1 MDSISLL
8 PIISP
13 FLLMLI
19 FMGLALMLL
28 LGPNFK
34 ALSRSKLMTLA
45 GLRSLAILLALLAC
59 LRPGCV
65 KTTEQNQAGVLMF
78 LLDTTRSM
86 QLPHVSDD
94 STRWAA
100 LKTMIESNADKFRAL
115 NENKIDV
122 RFFGFDTQAFPID
135 VTDGNVVLPLLPE
148 GSETDLGSPL
158 FQTGLEARG
167 ERLIGIFL
175 GSDGMQTAASPEV
188 ELAAAIDTIKD
199 LEIPLYSVLFG
210 LPGDSGQLADVAI
223 KNFAEQHVV
232 NVKNNLNA
240 TATLVARGYANQNI
254 AVQMFLI
261 DRDGNEQPAGDPVFV
276 RPTSAL
282 EEMNIELT
290 YKPLEPGE
298 FRIKI
303 RAKAMAGE
311 KALRNNEL
319 DAFLTVNDKGMRIL
333 YVNGSLGFE
342 QMSLRRT
349 LATADF
355 IEVDFQLVIPKPND
369 SAAALQQLEALFQDP
384 TYDIFILD
392 DVDARALSAEDL
404 KDAKARPLEAL
415 ANAVNDGKGLIML
428 GGTHSFGAGDYAQTP
443 LADVLPIEM
452 KANESQPFG
461 ADIRRELHINR
472 NIKLKPTRNHYL
484 TKLGDSGTEAWADL
498 PPLAGANRFE
508 SVKNNAL
515 VLLETADNARNPI
528 LVSTSVGV
536 GGRVLAFAGDST
548 YRWNRYRL
556 NNDPKQR
563 TFKQEYDQFWRQVIL
578 WLAYWDSEND
588 ETVSIDLPQR
598 RFSPRPRIRF
608 GVSAKT
614 VAGETQTDVQ
624 FEARLTQPSGDQMM
638 IPVQRSGDEFFS
650 EIDPNS
656 VNDAGLYRIE
666 VRGARGDE
674 LIGQSVRDFVVMDRD
689 KEKSNP
695 VADPDRLTRLANE
708 TKPYGGRAMEPE
720 DVGPLLDQFIADPPI
735 EKIMIPT
742 TWRMGQS
749 QYDAGAFLLVF
760 VLVLAVE
767 WFLRKKWQLV

>member
-8 PIISP
+8 PILSP
-13 FLLMLI
+13 LLLTLI
-19 FMGLALMLL
+19 FIGLALLLL

-34 ALSRSKLMTLA
+34 TLSKKKLTTLV
-45 GLRSLAILLALLAC
+45 GLRAFAIGLALLAC

-65 KTTEQNQAGVLMF
+65 KTTEQNQAALLMF
-78 LLDTTRSM
+78 LLDSTRSM

-94 STRWAA
+94 STRWGA
-100 LKTMIESNADKFRAL
+100 LKTMVESNASKFRAL
-115 NENKIDV
+115 KENKIDV
-122 RFFGFDTQAFPID
+122 RFFGFDTQAYPID
-135 VTDGNVVLPLLPE
+135 VTDGVVVLPETPE
-148 GSETDLGSPL
+148 GSETDLGSPI
-158 FQTGLEARG
+158 FQTGIESRG

-175 GSDGMQTAASPEV
+175 GSDGMQTASSPEV

-240 TATLVARGYANQNI
+240 TATLVARGYANQTVK
-254 AVQMFLI
+254 VQMFLI
-261 DRDGNEQPAGDPVFV
+261 DPDGNEQPAGDPVFV
-276 RPTSAL
+276 PLTKAL
-282 EEMNIELT
+282 EERNIELV
-290 YKPLEPGE
+290 YKPVEPGE

-303 RAKAMAGE
+303 RAQPMPGE

-333 YVNGSLGFE
+333 YLNGSLGYE
-342 QMSLRRT
+342 QMSLRRS

-355 IEVDFQLVIPKPND
+355 IEVDFQLVAPNP
-369 SAAALQQLEALFQDP
+369 SNNEAAMVQLEGLFQDP

-392 DVDARALSAEDL
+392 DVDARTIST
-404 KDAKARPLEAL
+404 KRGKARPLEAL
-415 ANAVNDGKGLIML
+415 AKAVNDGKGLIML
-428 GGTHSFGAGDYAQTP
+428 GGTHSFGAGAYADTP
-443 LADVLPIEM
+443 LADILPIEM
-452 KANESQPFG
+452 SPREAQPFG
-461 ADIRRELHINR
+461 DDIRRELHVNR
-472 NIKLKPTRNHYL
+472 NLKLKPTRNHYL
-484 TKLGDSGTEAWADL
+484 TKLGDAGAEAWADL

-508 SVKNNAL
+508 AVKNNAL

-548 YRWNRYRL
+548 RRWNFYRV
-556 NNDPKQR
+556 NNDPAQR
-563 TFKQEYDQFWRQVIL
+563 TFKQEYDQFWRQIIL
-578 WLAYWDSEND
+578 WLAYWDAKND
-588 ETVSIDLPQR
+588 ETVSIDLSQR
-598 RFSPRPRIRF
+598 RFSPRPRIKF

-614 VAGETQTDVQ
+614 VSGEVHTDVE
-624 FEARLTQPSGDQMM
+624 FEARLTQPSGDSVM
-638 IPVQRSGDEFFS
+638 IPVQRSGSEFFA
-650 EIDPNS
+650 EIDPDT
-656 VNDAGLYRIE
+656 VADAGLYRIE
-666 VRGARGDE
+666 VRGQRE
-674 LIGQSVRDFVVMDRD
+674 NTMIGQSIRDFVVMDRD

-695 VADPDRLTRLANE
+695 VADPDKMTRLANE
-708 TKPYGGRAMEPE
+708 TKPFGGHAMSPE

-735 EKIMIPT
+735 EKIVIPT
-742 TWRMGQS
+742 TWRMGQTALGS
-749 QYDAGAFLLVF
+749 GAFLFVF

>member
-8 PIISP
+8 PILSP
-13 FLLMLI
+13 FLLTLI
-19 FMGLALMLL
+19 FIGLALLLL

-34 ALSRSKLMTLA
+34 TLSRRKLATLI
-45 GLRSLAILLALLAC
+45 GLRALAIALALLAC

-65 KTTEQNQAGVLMF
+65 KTTEQNQAAVLMF
-78 LLDTTRSM
+78 LLDSTRSM

-94 STRWAA
+94 SSRWAA

-122 RFFGFDTQAFPID
+122 RFFGFDTKAYPID
-135 VTDGNVVLPLLPE
+135 VTDGNVALPDSPE
-148 GSETDLGSPL
+148 GSETDLGSPV
-158 FQTGLEARG
+158 FETGIESRG

-175 GSDGMQTAASPEV
+175 GSDGMQTATSPEV

-199 LEIPLYSVLFG
+199 LEVPLYSVLFG

-240 TATLVARGYANQNI
+240 TATLVARGYANQDI
-254 AVQMFLI
+254 KVQMYLI
-261 DRDGNEQPAGDPVFV
+261 DREGNEQPAGDPVFV
-276 RPTSAL
+276 RPTQAL
-282 EEMNIELT
+282 EEMNIEMT
-290 YKPLEPGE
+290 YKPVEPGE

-303 RAKAMAGE
+303 RAHPMPGE

-333 YVNGSLGFE
+333 YLNGSLGYE
-342 QMSLRRT
+342 QRSLRPS

-355 IEVDFQLVIPKPND
+355 IEVDFQLVAPGQ
-369 SAAALQQLEALFQDP
+369 SATGAALTQLEGLFQDP
-384 TYDIFILD
+384 TYDIFIID
-392 DVDARALSAEDL
+392 DVDARTLSANDGQSP
-404 KDAKARPLEAL
+404 PLDAL
-415 ANAVNDGKGLIML
+415 AKAVNDGKGLIML
-428 GGTHSFGAGDYAQTP
+428 GGTHSFGAGAYAETA
-443 LADVLPIEM
+443 LADILPIEM
-452 KANESQPFG
+452 AANEVQPFG
-461 ADIRRELHINR
+461 EDIRRELHVTR
-472 NIKLKPTRNHYL
+472 NVKLKPTRNHYL
-484 TKLGDSGTEAWADL
+484 TKLGESGTEAWADL
-498 PPLAGANRFE
+498 PPLAGANRFK

-515 VLLETADNARNPI
+515 VLLETDDNTRNPI

-548 YRWNRYRL
+548 RRWTFYRVD
-556 NNDPKQR
+556 NDPKQR
-563 TFKQEYDQFWRQVIL
+563 TFKQEYDQFWRQIIL
-578 WLAYWDSEND
+578 WLAYWDSKND

-598 RFSPRPRIRF
+598 RFSPRPRIKF

-614 VAGETQTDVQ
+614 VSGEVQTDVQ
-624 FEARLTQPSGDQMM
+624 FEARLTQPSGEQVM
-638 IPVQRSGDEFFS
+638 IPVQRSGTEFFA
-650 EIDPNS
+650 EVDPDTVS
-656 VNDAGLYRIE
+656 DAGLYRIE
-666 VRGARGDE
+666 VRGQRDAA

-708 TKPYGGRAMEPE
+708 TKPYGGRAMQPE
-720 DVGPLLDQFIADPPI
+720 DVGPLLDQFIADPPVQ
-735 EKIMIPT
+735 KIMIPT
-742 TWRMGQS
+742 TWRMGES
-749 QYDAGAFLLVF
+749 ALDAGAFLVVF
-760 VLVLAVE
+760 VLVLTVE

>member
-8 PIISP
+8 PILSP
-13 FLLMLI
+13 LLLTLI
-19 FMGLALMLL
+19 FIGLALLLL

-34 ALSRSKLMTLA
+34 SLSRSKLATLI
-45 GLRSLAILLALLAC
+45 GLRSLAIALALLAC
-59 LRPGCV
+59 LRPGCIQ
-65 KTTEQNQAGVLMF
+65 TTEQNQAALLMF

-94 STRWAA
+94 STRWDA

-115 NENKIDV
+115 KENKIDV
-122 RFFGFDTQAFPID
+122 KFFGFDTQAYPID
-135 VTDGNVVLPLLPE
+135 VIDGKVVLPEVPG
-148 GSETDLGSPL
+148 GSETDLGSPI
-158 FQTGLEARG
+158 FQTGIESRG
-167 ERLIGIFL
+167 ERLIGIFF
-175 GSDGMQTAASPEV
+175 GSDGMQTATSPEV
-188 ELAAAIDTIKD
+188 ELAAAIDTLKD

-240 TATLVARGYANQNI
+240 TATLVARGYANQDI
-254 AVQMFLI
+254 AVQLYLI
-261 DRDGNEQPAGDPVFV
+261 DRAGNEQPAGDPLFV

-282 EEMNIELT
+282 EEKNITLT
-290 YKPLEPGE
+290 YKPVEPGE

-303 RAKAMAGE
+303 RAQPMPGE
-311 KALRNNEL
+311 KALRNNDL

-355 IEVDFQLVIPKPND
+355 IEVDFQLVVPKPNGPP
-369 SAAALQQLEALFQDP
+369 AGLAQLEELFQDP

-392 DVDARALSAEDL
+392 DVDARTLSDRAS
-404 KDAKARPLEAL
+404 KSRPLEAL
-415 ANAVNDGKGLIML
+415 AKAVNDGKGLIML
-428 GGTHSFGAGDYAQTP
+428 GGTHSFGAGAYANTP
-443 LADVLPIEM
+443 LEDILPIEM
-452 KANESQPFG
+452 SRDRAQPFG
-461 ADIRRELHINR
+461 ADIRKELHINR

-484 TKLGDSGTEAWADL
+484 TKLGDAGAEAWADL

-515 VLLETADNARNPI
+515 VLLETDDNARSPI

-548 YRWNRYRL
+548 RRWNFYRVD
-556 NNDPKQR
+556 NDPNQR
-563 TFKQEYDQFWRQVIL
+563 TFKQEYDQFWRQIIL
-578 WLAYWDSEND
+578 WLAYWDAKND
-588 ETVSIDLPQR
+588 ETVSIDLSQR
-598 RFSPRPRIRF
+598 RFSPRPRIKF

-614 VAGETQTDVQ
+614 VSGEIQTDVE
-624 FEARLTQPSGDQMM
+624 FEARLTQPTGDQVM
-638 IPVQRSGDEFFS
+638 IPVQRAGNEFFA
-650 EIDPNS
+650 EIDPDS

-666 VRGARGDE
+666 VRGARADE
-674 LIGQSVRDFVVMDRD
+674 IIGQSVRDFVVMDRD

-695 VADPDRLTRLANE
+695 VADPDKLTRLANE
-708 TKPYGGRAMEPE
+708 TKPFGGRAMVPE

-735 EKIMIPT
+735 EKITIPT
-742 TWRMGQS
+742 TWRMGES
-749 QYDAGAFLLVF
+749 AWDAGGFLFIF
-760 VLVLAVE
+760 VTVLAVE

>member
-8 PIISP
+8 PILSP
-13 FLLMLI
+13 FLLTLI
-19 FMGLALMLL
+19 FIGLALLLL

-34 ALSRSKLMTLA
+34 ALDRRKLTTLI
-45 GLRSLAILLALLAC
+45 GLRALAIGLALLAC

-65 KTTEQNQAGVLMF
+65 KTTEQNQAAVLMF
-78 LLDTTRSM
+78 LLDSTRSM
-86 QLPHVSDD
+86 QLPHVDDD

-100 LKTMIESNADKFRAL
+100 LKTMIESNAGKFRAL

-122 RFFGFDTQAFPID
+122 RFFGFDTKAYPIE
-135 VTDGNVVLPLLPE
+135 VTDGNVVLPESPE
-148 GSETDLGSPL
+148 GSETDLGSPI
-158 FQTGLEARG
+158 FQTGIESRG

-175 GSDGMQTAASPEV
+175 GSDGMQTATSPEV

-240 TATLVARGYANQNI
+240 TATLVARGYANQDI
-254 AVQMFLI
+254 KVQMYLI

-276 RPTSAL
+276 RPTQAL
-282 EEMNIELT
+282 EEMNIEMT
-290 YKPLEPGE
+290 YKPVEAGE

-303 RAKAMAGE
+303 RAQPMPGE

-333 YVNGSLGFE
+333 YLNGSLGFE

-355 IEVDFQLVIPKPND
+355 IEVDFQLVAPGQ
-369 SAAALQQLEALFQDP
+369 SATGAALTQLEGLFQDP
-384 TYDIFILD
+384 TYDIFIID
-392 DVDARALSAEDL
+392 DVDARTLSA
-404 KDAKARPLEAL
+404 KDGKSPPLDAL
-415 ANAVNDGKGLIML
+415 AKAVNDGKGLIML
-428 GGTHSFGAGDYAQTP
+428 GGTHSFGAGAYAETA
-443 LADVLPIEM
+443 LADILPIEM
-452 KANESQPFG
+452 AANEVQPF
-461 ADIRRELHINR
+461 AEDIRRELHVNR
-472 NIKLKPTRNHYL
+472 NLELKPTRNHYL
-484 TKLGDSGTEAWADL
+484 TKLGDSGTEAWAEL
-498 PPLAGANRFE
+498 PPLAGANRFK
-508 SVKNNAL
+508 SVKNNAM

-548 YRWNRYRL
+548 RRWNYFRL

-563 TFKQEYDQFWRQVIL
+563 TFKQEYDQFWRQIIL
-578 WLAYWDSEND
+578 WLAYWDSKND

-598 RFSPRPRIRF
+598 RFSPRPRIKF

-614 VAGETQTDVQ
+614 VSGEVQTDVQ
-624 FEARLTQPSGDQMM
+624 FEARLTQPSGEPVM
-638 IPVQRSGDEFFS
+638 IPVQRSGKEFFA
-650 EIDPNS
+650 EVDPDTVS
-656 VNDAGLYRIE
+656 DAGLYRIE
-666 VRGARGDE
+666 VRGQRDGAM
-674 LIGQSVRDFVVMDRD
+674 IGQSVRDFVVMDRD

-708 TKPYGGRAMEPE
+708 TKPFGGRAMLPE
-720 DVGPLLDQFIADPPI
+720 DVGPLLDQFLADPPVQ
-735 EKIMIPT
+735 KIIIPT
-742 TWRMGQS
+742 TWRMGQTTLGS
-749 QYDAGAFLLVF
+749 GAFLCVF